1 MHDHR
6 FEFAVATR
14 YETRGDFPQFC
25 ADSRSRK
32 SPLQNGSRSYAKQGN
47 SLLIIA
53 TWQPVRESLLYAR
66 ACNNKRETREIAG
79 QESSRVSSIAGE
91 FIRQ

>member
-6 FEFAVATR
+6 FEFPVATR

-53 TWQPVRESLLYAR
+53 TWQPVRGSTVRES
-66 ACNNKRETREIAG
+66 
-79 QESSRVSSIAGE
+79 V
-91 FIRQ
+91 